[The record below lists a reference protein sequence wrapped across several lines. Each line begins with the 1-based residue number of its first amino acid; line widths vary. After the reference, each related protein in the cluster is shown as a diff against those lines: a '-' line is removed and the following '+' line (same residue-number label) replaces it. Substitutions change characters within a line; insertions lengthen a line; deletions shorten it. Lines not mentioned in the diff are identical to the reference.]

1 MSSIDYTSKI
11 IVGIY
16 LFLAC
21 LIACSHTKEPEP
33 SPSIPF
39 KILSID
45 PNTNYQTIA
54 GFGGANQ
61 MWGTQFPTASDIK
74 KAFGTDESD
83 LGLSIFRVRVAS
95 NPNEWP
101 LIINVIKEAKK
112 YGAKIQASPWS
123 PPAALKS
130 NNSDISGYLREQN
143 YEAYANH
150 LNEFIAYMASQNAS
164 IDVISIQNE
173 PDIQVSYESCD
184 WTSAQIRNFLKNY
197 GHLINTRLAAPESF
211 NFNQSFTNDIIN
223 DDDAAANIDIVA
235 GHIYGGGMAPFP
247 LAEAKGKEIWMTE
260 YLMNLNTG
268 NAGGPAWDSY
278 SEEAIWDETLQM
290 LNTIHQ
296 SMMHNWNA
304 YIWWYLKRYYSFI
317 GDGTN
322 GTISGDILKRGY
334 AFSHFSKFVRPGYI
348 RIKTDFQQSNAL
360 ISAYKGDGKI
370 VVVLINPG
378 VTPVTNISLKVAAE
392 TPASATQYLS
402 SVTQNIIKT
411 TIQPQDGNLVLSL
424 SPKSITTVVV
434 EIL

>member
-1 MSSIDYTSKI
+1 MSSIDYSSKI

-45 PNTNYQTIA
+45 PTTSYQTIA

-101 LIINVIKEAKK
+101 LIVNVIKETKK

-130 NNSDISGYLREQN
+130 NANDIGGYLPEQN
-143 YEAYANH
+143 YEAFANH

-223 DDDAAANIDIVA
+223 DSDAAANIDIVA
-235 GHIYGGGMAPFP
+235 GHIYGSGLAPFP

-268 NAGGPAWDSY
+268 NAGAPAWTSY
-278 SEEAIWDETLQM
+278 SEEAIWNETLQM

-322 GTISGDILKRGY
+322 GTVSGEILKRGY
-334 AFSHFSKFVRPGYI
+334 AFSHFSKFVRPGFR
-348 RIKTDFQQSNAL
+348 RIKTEFVQAEAL
-360 ISAYKGDGKI
+360 ITAYKSDTQT
-370 VVVLINPG
+370 VVVLINSGTIPI
-378 VTPVTNISLKVAAE
+378 TNISIKVSGQA
-392 TPASATQYLS
+392 PVSATQY
-402 SVTQNIIKT
+402 VTTQSLDRMKT
-411 TIQPQDGNLVLSL
+411 QLQAQDANLVFSL
-424 SPKSITTVVV
+424 QPKSITTLVL
-434 EIL
+434 EN